1 MPHIPSLTQV
11 QLEILRLAKENDGET
26 LQLAF
31 ESPVMGQGEP
41 PSHHPPLM
49 QEMIDL
55 GLLEVQSSRVYCDTS
70 RFQRDCW
77 FEYCANL
84 ELPSIYA
91 WELWRKEFIENQEGS
106 TILITPGEDFEDFS
120 YVWVQEMIFR
130 AVQPG

>member
-41 PSHHPPLM
+41 PSNHPPLM

-55 GLLEVQSSRVYCDTS
+55 GLIEVQSSRVYCDTS

-77 FEYCANL
+77 LEYCSNL

-91 WELWRKEFIENQEGS
+91 WELWRKEFIENQESS
-106 TILITPGEDFEDFS
+106 TTLIAPGEEFEDFS